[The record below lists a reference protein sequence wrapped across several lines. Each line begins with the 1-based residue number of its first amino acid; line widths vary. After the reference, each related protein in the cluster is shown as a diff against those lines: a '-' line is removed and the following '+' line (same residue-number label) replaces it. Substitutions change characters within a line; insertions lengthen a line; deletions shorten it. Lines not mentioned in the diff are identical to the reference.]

1 MVKFLSR
8 FEKSRNSAKFQSGTA
23 PAMHCASA
31 GKLSRR
37 PRGIEMTTI
46 SNFAQQ
52 TFAAVAAFGISVL
65 LFANTLATQ
74 AAEVQSVAGI
84 LA

>member
-1 MVKFLSR
+1 
-8 FEKSRNSAKFQSGTA
+8 
-23 PAMHCASA
+23 
-31 GKLSRR
+31 
-37 PRGIEMTTI
+37 MTI
-46 SNFAQQ
+46 YSNFSQRA
-52 TFAAVAAFGISVL
+52 FAAFGAVAISVL

>member
-1 MVKFLSR
+1 
-8 FEKSRNSAKFQSGTA
+8 
-23 PAMHCASA
+23 
-31 GKLSRR
+31 
-37 PRGIEMTTI
+37 MTTF
-46 SNFAQQ
+46 SNYSQRFL
-52 TFAAVAAFGISVL
+52 AAFGALAISAL

>member
-1 MVKFLSR
+1 M
-8 FEKSRNSAKFQSGTA
+8 TA
-23 PAMHCASA
+23 
-31 GKLSRR
+31 
-37 PRGIEMTTI
+37 I

-52 TFAAVAAFGISVL
+52 TFAAVAALTISVL

-74 AAEVQSVAGI
+74 AADVHSVAGI